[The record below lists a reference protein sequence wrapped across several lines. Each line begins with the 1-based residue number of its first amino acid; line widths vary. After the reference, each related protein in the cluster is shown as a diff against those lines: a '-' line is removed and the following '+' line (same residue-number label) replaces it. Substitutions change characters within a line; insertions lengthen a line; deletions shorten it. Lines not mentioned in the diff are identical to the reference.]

1 MRKLDDAYIAC
12 GLLWLV
18 FGMAYGIWMGIAMQ
32 LNFGN
37 SHAHANLLGFVA
49 SVLFGLILRAY
60 PAMRQARLAL
70 PQFLVYQLGA
80 VLLVAGKMRID
91 AGGDPTLAKIGSLVI
106 IVGALGMACLFVMRR
121 SGQGVLEGRA
131 SPAA

>member
-18 FGMAYGIWMGIAMQ
+18 FGMAYGIWMGITMQ

-49 SVLFGLILRAY
+49 SVLFGLVLRAY
-60 PAMRQARLAL
+60 PAMREARLAL
-70 PQFLVYQLGA
+70 PQFVVYQAGA
-80 VLLVAGKMRID
+80 VLLVLGKMRVD
-91 AGGDPTLAKIGSLVI
+91 AGGDPGLAKIGALVI
-106 IVGALGMACLFVMRR
+106 LLGAVGMVCLFAMRR
-121 SGQGVLEGRA
+121 NA
-131 SPAA
+131 SAPAGGMPQPVA

>member
-18 FGMAYGIWMGIAMQ
+18 FGMAYGIWMGITMQ
-32 LNFGN
+32 LNFAN

-49 SVLFGLILRAY
+49 SILFGLVLRAY
-60 PAMRQARLAL
+60 PAMRDSRLAL
-70 PQFLVYQLGA
+70 PQLLLYQLGA
-80 VLLVAGKMRID
+80 ILLVLGKMRVD

-106 IVGALGMACLFVMRR
+106 LIGAVGIVCLFALRRNVPVMA
-121 SGQGVLEGRA
+121 GREPQ
-131 SPAA
+131 PAA